1 MADDKKKKKKRR
13 VGRPKKRGRKPLK
26 KKSLKSKKIS
36 VNNSKKGFGT
46 ALTYNRVRK
55 ILWENY
61 KQDFVSY
68 KEFISSQYDENGNK
82 IKGSSIAS
90 RVYAECKSQ
99 DCLEEDVLNIYIQL
113 NQSKDDIPII
123 PAEYY
128 DPHNYWK
135 IITEDWSSGM
145 PNNLWVVS
153 PMLLANPDYFLGV
166 LWENRY
172 FADGEEI
179 DKKEY
184 EDFYKSNKDKKLK
197 VIDGYKNRF
206 QPFVDHC
213 NQIQMQFPEYDNYVA
228 YWKFT
233 GKEDNPNQPY
243 WNEQL
248 KRWEIEIIICTGS
261 GVRNNYDFEPNEEEF
276 DVEISNLPTESKK
289 DVSQEQEKADDD
301 IKKIVDEATIELQK
315 IQAQQELI
323 KLEIERNKSEKEK
336 IEAQEKADKRK
347 TEELRERFQIIK
359 NMLELGFTKEEINKL
374 LGI

>member
-99 DCLEEDVLNIYIQL
+99 DCLEEDVINIYLQL
-113 NQSKDDIPII
+113 NQSKDEIPLL

-128 DPHNYWK
+128 VEQNYWK
-135 IITEDWSSGM
+135 LITEDWSLGM

-153 PMLLANPDYFLGV
+153 PMLLSNPDYFLGV

-184 EDFYKSNKDKKLK
+184 EEFYKKKEKQLK

-206 QPFVDHC
+206 QPFLDHC
-213 NQIQMQFPEYDNYVA
+213 NQIQIQFPEYDSYVA
-228 YWKFT
+228 YWKFI
-233 GKEDNPNQPY
+233 GKEDNPKQPY

-248 KRWEIEIIICTGS
+248 KRWEIEIIICTPS
-261 GVRNNYDFEPNEEEF
+261 GDRNNYDFEPNEDEF
-276 DVEISNLPTESKK
+276 DVEISNLPTESKQ
-289 DVSQEQEKADDD
+289 DFSEEEKVDDE
-301 IKKIVDEATIELQK
+301 IKKIVDDATIELQK
-315 IQAQQELI
+315 IQAQKELI
-323 KLEIERNKSEKEK
+323 QAEKELLEQKEKSEKAETLKIEKETEK
-336 IEAQEKADKRK
+336 IEKQRKAEQEK
-347 TEELRERFQIIK
+347 LQGIK
-359 NMLELGFTKEEINKL
+359 EKFEIVNK
-374 LGI
+374 